1 MSGRYS
7 GMRDKH
13 GIDIAE
19 GDILQRDEDDLEFVK
34 TIAIFWSDEEAGW
47 KYRFRAN
54 PGEYIEG
61 LANAEYCSL
70 FEIIGNIDENPELLE
85 VES

>member
-1 MSGRYS
+1 MGGNSMSGRYS

-34 TIAIFWSDEEAGW
+34 TIAIFGAMKKLAGSIAFVQILVNTL
-47 KYRFRAN
+47 K
-54 PGEYIEG
+54 
-61 LANAEYCSL
+61 
-70 FEIIGNIDENPELLE
+70 
-85 VES
+85 V